1 MRFLLPI
8 LLVFGA
14 FPSVS
19 SGQESLSSE
28 VRATSTRA
36 PLWVRGLER
45 VNRLYLQR
53 ADLSTIGLLDGIMV
67 QLELDIPWLLV
78 QADGDLY
85 RLSVGEEYE
94 LGVLSVSSYE
104 TVEAALFALQKMI
117 EDSKQALPSELDLEI
132 SMMKGI
138 TRALDRHSKL
148 LHGEKLRSFDKR
160 LTGTLSGIGA
170 RMQIVS
176 NRLTLLEI
184 YDDTPAGRAGLLPN
198 DRILRIDDVSTLGM
212 SLSESVDLITGPS
225 GSEVS
230 LLVEREEGA
239 LSVELEMTLVRAEI
253 KIPNVTGR
261 TLEKGIGLVRI
272 DHFSERTVDNLRRVL
287 KRLER
292 EDSLESGLVLDL
304 RGNTGGSMIQ
314 SARAADLF
322 LSEGE
327 LVRTEGPQG
336 KKVRGLVHRL
346 IAQPED
352 RDFKMPIVILQNH
365 RTASGAEILAGTL
378 QESGRALIVGGTSYG
393 KGSVQKVYTLRK
405 DARFKLTVAR
415 YLVSGYREIAG
426 VGLKPDVPLGRLL
439 LSERGLRYSPNDLPD
454 EGGLAPL
461 FYVERGEGW
470 VPGLEGEA
478 REDYG
483 VDLAEAILRNTAS
496 ASIGDLGAAAAAIT
510 ERLRQ
515 DESVLLQEQMALRG
529 LDWGEAEKAESSPF
543 LVEASLAFSEKTVR
557 SGETVD
563 LQVVAWN
570 KGEKPLA
577 RLVAVLSSVDR
588 VFDGLRIP
596 LGWTGPGEEV
606 RKSIQLD
613 LPAGRTGRESVVSLY
628 LEDDQGRRIEVGD
641 QYLTIEGSGPPPLV
655 LDLKWARS
663 GDDNRARIRVL
674 NPTEEKLEGLS
685 VRFLHAESAGVELLQ
700 YEAKIGA
707 LSAGARAESHLDLK
721 VDEGL
726 DSLLLRVL
734 VEADGFGRLA
744 EWDVELFK
752 SGEWAHLDAPRITPV
767 FLPHRMKAGLAM
779 LSFEIE
785 DDVELDRVLGFVGG
799 KKLTYLS
806 GGTPTLRLG
815 LEVLLD
821 EGPNSVAV
829 QAVDNQGLV
838 TTRSWIINGLS
849 AASTTDLEP

>member
-1 MRFLLPI
+1 MRFFLPV
-8 LLVFGA
+8 LFVFGI
-14 FPSVS
+14 FSSVS
-19 SGQESLSSE
+19 FGQESLNHE
-28 VRATSTRA
+28 LRATSART
-36 PLWVRGLER
+36 PLWARGLER
-45 VNRLYLQR
+45 VTGLYLQR
-53 ADLSTIGLLDGIMV
+53 AELSTIGLIDGIMV
-67 QLELDIPWLLV
+67 QLELDIPWLMV

-85 RLSVGEEYE
+85 RLAVGEEQE

-117 EDSKQALPSELDLEI
+117 EDSGHALPSELDLEI

-184 YDDTPAGRAGLLPN
+184 YEDTPAGRAGLIAK

-212 SLSESVDLITGPS
+212 SLNESVELITGPS

-261 TLEKGIGLVRI
+261 ALEKGIGLVRI
-272 DHFSERTVDNLRRVL
+272 DHFSERTVDNLKRVL
-287 KRLER
+287 GRLER

-346 IAQPED
+346 IAQPEA

-426 VGLKPDVPLGRLL
+426 IGLKPDVPLGRLL
-439 LSERGLRYSPNDLPD
+439 LSEAGLRYSPNDLPD

-461 FYVERGEGW
+461 FYVERGAGW

-483 VDLAEAILRNTAS
+483 LDLAEAILRDTPS
-496 ASIGDLGAAAAAIT
+496 ASIQDLGSTAAAIT
-510 ERLRQ
+510 ERLRR
-515 DESVLLQEQMALRG
+515 EEGILLQEQMALRG
-529 LDWGEAEKAESSPF
+529 IDWGEEDKPESAPF
-543 LVEASLAFSEKTVR
+543 LAEASLTFSEKTVR

-570 KGEKPLA
+570 KGIRPLA
-577 RLVAVLSSVDR
+577 RLVAVLSSADR

-613 LPAGRTGRESVVSLY
+613 LPAGRTGRQSVVTLF
-628 LEDDQGRRIEVGD
+628 LEDAQGRRVETGD
-641 QYLTIEGSGPPPLV
+641 QYLTIMGSGPPPLT
-655 LDLKWARS
+655 LDLKWAHS
-663 GDDNRARIRVL
+663 DGNDVARIRVL
-674 NPTEEKLEGLS
+674 NPTEEKLEGLT

-700 YEAKIGA
+700 YEAKIGS

-721 VDEGL
+721 VESGL

-744 EWDVELFK
+744 EWDVELSR
-752 SGEWAHLDAPRITPV
+752 SGAWAHFDAPRITPV
-767 FLPHRMKAGLAM
+767 FLPYRMKAGPAM
-779 LSFEIE
+779 LSFKIE
-785 DDVELDRVLGFVGG
+785 DDVNLDRVLGFVGG

-806 GGTPTLRLG
+806 GGSPSVQLV
-815 LEVLLD
+815 LEVVLD

-838 TTRSWIINGLS
+838 TTRSWVINGLS
-849 AASTTDLEP
+849 AVSTTDLEP